1 MHFII
6 EGKPKALKRHRHTRK
21 GFTYDPSK
29 KDKKDLLL
37 QVMEYAPKQPITAPI
52 RIILI
57 FYMQRPKHHFRSGKY
72 KHLLK
77 KEVPFFHSST
87 PDLDNIVKLVADAL
101 NGVFYKDDSQIAQLK
116 AEKIYCN
123 PSEKPKTEIH
133 IEQL

>member
-1 MHFII
+1 M
-6 EGKPKALKRHRHTRK
+6 
-21 GFTYDPSK
+21 YDPSS
-29 KDKKDLLL
+29 KDKKQIWL
-37 QVMEYAPKQPITAPI
+37 QIAKFKPRTPLAGDIMLK
-52 RIILI
+52 LI
-57 FYMQRPKHHFRSGKY
+57 FHMPRPKSHYRTGKY

-77 KEVPFFHSST
+77 TDAPFFHSST

-116 AEKIYCN
+116 AEKIYCT